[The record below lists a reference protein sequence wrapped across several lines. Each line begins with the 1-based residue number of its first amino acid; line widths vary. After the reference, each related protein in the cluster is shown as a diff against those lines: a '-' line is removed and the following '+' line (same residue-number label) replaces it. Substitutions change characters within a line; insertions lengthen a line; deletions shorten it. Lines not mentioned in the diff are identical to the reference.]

1 MKRVDKTQI
10 RFNCLIQAIGL
21 KQNGITTDTYKDK
34 NVVEI
39 ANELETYVFNGL
51 KTKKD

>member
-1 MKRVDKTQI
+1 MKKVDKTQI

-21 KQNGITTDTYKDK
+21 KQNTLTAGQYEK
-34 NVVEI
+34 NVVDI

-51 KTKKD
+51 KTKKE